1 VSGAVTV
8 VAADLSK
15 PAHRDAFLKLFDSY
29 VPNPMEDVRALAQQ
43 R

>member
-1 VSGAVTV
+1 VA
-8 VAADLSK
+8 AADLSRR
-15 PAHRDAFLKLFDSY
+15 AHRAAFLKLFDSY